1 MDPEI
6 SRRGKNMTTTPEWDS
21 SRGFQFFS
29 KKKYSSCFKLLLNDR
44 MFLWW
49 RMRGFST
56 KQTRRTDEEGTQKAR
71 TLFFFSKIVLNETT
85 HTHRKSVNHLI
96 IILTSLPRERVSND
110 DRIFFLLRT
119 RRRGRRREMIII
131 LNNNNSNQ

>member
-1 MDPEI
+1 
-6 SRRGKNMTTTPEWDS
+6 
-21 SRGFQFFS
+21 
-29 KKKYSSCFKLLLNDR
+29 

-49 RMRGFST
+49 RMRGFKKT
-56 KQTRRTDEEGTQKAR
+56 QWTDEEGTQKAR
-71 TLFFFSKIVLNETT
+71 TLFQKIVLNEKTP
-85 HTHRKSVNHLI
+85 HRKSVNHLI